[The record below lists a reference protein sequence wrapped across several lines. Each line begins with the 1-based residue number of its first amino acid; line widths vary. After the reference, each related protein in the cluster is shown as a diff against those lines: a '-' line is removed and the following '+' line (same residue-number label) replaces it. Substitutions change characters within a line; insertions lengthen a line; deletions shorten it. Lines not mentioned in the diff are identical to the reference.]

1 MQKRRKFFSQQ
12 KCLDKRKI
20 FYKES
25 ITEVH
30 NFYRLFFHLFCY
42 LSFAIIFSCCWKMQF
57 LLQNAV
63 FAAKCSFC
71 CKCSFFALPITVASW
86 KDWKR
91 KKKMSEKIKSRNAYV
106 FTGIQYKVIYLHN
119 VQNVYKKRG

>member
-1 MQKRRKFFSQQ
+1 
-12 KCLDKRKI
+12 
-20 FYKES
+20 
-25 ITEVH
+25 
-30 NFYRLFFHLFCY
+30 
-42 LSFAIIFSCCWKMQF
+42 MQF

-119 VQNVYKKRG
+119 VQNEGLKTAVQMYKCRIQALY